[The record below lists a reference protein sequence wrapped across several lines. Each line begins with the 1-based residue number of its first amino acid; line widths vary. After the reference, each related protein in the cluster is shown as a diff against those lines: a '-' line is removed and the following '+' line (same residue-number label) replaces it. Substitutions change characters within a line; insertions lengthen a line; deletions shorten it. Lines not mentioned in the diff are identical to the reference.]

1 MLTHMYLLLY
11 AAAELFY
18 LNVKS
23 FPGSNA
29 GYRMSEV
36 SGVLLTII
44 S

>member
-1 MLTHMYLLLY
+1 MLTHMYLVLD

-29 GYRMSEV
+29 VYRMSKV
-36 SGVLLTII
+36 SGVLLAVI